1 MTQKRKEKKRNDSC
15 GLYPSFRVKKEGV
28 LPPGGHAHHAHVLER
43 SNHPRQLALRTCTR
57 VCELMVAELV
67 CRVRLSEIRDERG
80 KVGAHR
86 RVSDHVAADAVA
98 NR

>member
-1 MTQKRKEKKRNDSC
+1 MHTS
-15 GLYPSFRVKKEGV
+15 
-28 LPPGGHAHHAHVLER
+28 
-43 SNHPRQLALRTCTR
+43 

-67 CRVRLSEIRDERG
+67 CRVRLSEIKDERDARWW
-80 KVGAHR
+80 AHR